1 MSANAG
7 ASPEGDAVFRHK
19 GDHIRESVANR
30 AAYFCIWDAH
40 MPLAMRP
47 QRMHAERYEPCR
59 FFFREPFSTHGCFCW
74 IHRVSSLKEIEC
86 CQKTPLLRASET
98 VELLLGR
105 V

>member
-40 MPLAMRP
+40 MPLAMSRKVCTLRDTSLAVSFSVSHFP
-47 QRMHAERYEPCR
+47 RM
-59 FFFREPFSTHGCFCW
+59 
-74 IHRVSSLKEIEC
+74 V
-86 CQKTPLLRASET
+86 AS
-98 VELLLGR
+98 VGYIGYPP
-105 V
+105 